1 MSHHG
6 PGHHIWLQLPNQ
18 GVLQK
23 HQRHAPLPTIAGTTR
38 TQDQDVKGTPNWQ
51 IDHIHVCI
59 YIYIYCICTLYVFI
73 YCMGGSIC
81 LAVWSRIASIM
92 SISTWTQP
100 RPVLHS
106 LRKNS
111 EKKHLSLHHHHL
123 HSRDS
128 NAPPTLCCNLH
139 SNGTC
144 TNFCFTISD

>member
-18 GVLQK
+18 GILQK
-23 HQRHAPLPTIAGTTR
+23 HQRHAPLPTIAGITR
-38 TQDQDVKGTPNWQ
+38 TQDQDVKGTTNWQ
-51 IDHIHVCI
+51 IHHIYMCI
-59 YIYIYCICTLYVFI
+59 YIYTHYIHYMYAYIVLVDPFL
-73 YCMGGSIC
+73 GSTNFEPAIC
-81 LAVWSRIASIM
+81 LAGWSRIASIM
-92 SISTWTQP
+92 SIKPLNQP

-111 EKKHLSLHHHHL
+111 EKK
-123 HSRDS
+123 R

-139 SNGTC
+139 SNGNC